1 MSTLKVNNLQDING
15 ANNSTPEQ
23 VAQGRAK
30 AWVNFDGT
38 FGSSPFTVSN
48 GGIRDA
54 FNVTSVTDNGTGDYT
69 VTFSSAMPNANYA
82 VALSHKED
90 ETDATGSGARPMMRR
105 GAASFYS
112 TTAVRVI
119 NSNMTSGAGSDSI
132 IFNVIIFG
140 D

>member
-30 AWVNFDGT
+30 AWVNFNGT
-38 FGSSPFTVSN
+38 GTASKTN
-48 GGIRDA
+48 D
-54 FNVTSVTDNGTGDYT
+54 FNVSSIADNGTGDYT
-69 VTFSSAMPNANYA
+69 VTFANAMPNANYA

-90 ETDATGSGARPMMRR
+90 TTDATGSGARPMMRR

-119 NSNMTSGAGSDSI
+119 NSNMSSGAGADPI

>member
-1 MSTLKVNNLQDING
+1 MSTLKVNSIQNTVGVDLL
-15 ANNSTPEQ
+15 TPIQ
-23 VAQGRAK
+23 SGRAK
-30 AWVNFDGT
+30 AWVNFNGT
-38 FGSSPFTVSN
+38 GTASKTN
-48 GGIRDA
+48 D
-54 FNVTSVTDNGTGDYT
+54 FNVSSIADNGTGDYT
-69 VTFSSAMPNANYA
+69 VTFASAMPNANYA

-90 ETDATGSGARPMMRR
+90 TIDATGSGARPMIRR

-119 NSNMTSGAGSDSI
+119 NSNMSSGAGADPI